1 MKLDENC
8 KDVLV
13 YGINFYP
20 EITGI
25 GKYTGDMV
33 DWLVS
38 KNIKCTVI
46 TAYPYYPYWEIQKP
60 YNGLFYKKEIL
71 HNGLLTIYR
80 CPLYVPKKV
89 NGFKRILHEGSFLF
103 SSFFVIFLL
112 LFKK

>member
-1 MKLDENC
+1 MKLDEKN
-8 KDVLV
+8 KEVLV

-20 EITGI
+20 ELTGI

-60 YNGLFYKKEIL
+60 YGGYFYKKEVSVVGPVWFIEN
-71 HNGLLTIYR
+71 H
-80 CPLYVPKKV
+80 
-89 NGFKRILHEGSFLF
+89 HEN
-103 SSFFVIFLL
+103 IFLPSNSITKEYGNL
-112 LFKK
+112 PLSSRGLEAAIF